1 MIKYSSSIFPGW
13 QGAILVLVALV
24 TALIEPAYCQTDG
37 IALLL
42 QQTPAGGGTIAPEVG
57 LHHFGLNAN
66 VTLTATAKPGYQFVC
81 WIGDVSETAA
91 SKTITYIDAPKI
103 IVAVFE
109 RSEYDFQ
116 ITEEPVSN
124 TSGIGGVRASPEDYA
139 RGGGGGGGGRRGL
152 KESKPPKQPPSEF
165 PVPKEKAAFPV
176 PEVPEPAT
184 IMLLGTGAAFLLR
197 RRPKSK

>member
-13 QGAILVLVALV
+13 QRAMLALVALV

-57 LHHFGLNAN
+57 LHHFDLNAN

-81 WIGDVSETAA
+81 WIGDVSETTA
-91 SKTITYIDAPKI
+91 SKTITYTDAPKI

-124 TSGIGGVRASPEDYA
+124 TSGIGGLRASPADYA
-139 RGGGGGGGGRRGL
+139 RGGGGGGGGKRRGS
-152 KESKPPKQPPSEF
+152 KESPKQPPGEF

-184 IMLLGTGAAFLLR
+184 IILLGAGTALLLR